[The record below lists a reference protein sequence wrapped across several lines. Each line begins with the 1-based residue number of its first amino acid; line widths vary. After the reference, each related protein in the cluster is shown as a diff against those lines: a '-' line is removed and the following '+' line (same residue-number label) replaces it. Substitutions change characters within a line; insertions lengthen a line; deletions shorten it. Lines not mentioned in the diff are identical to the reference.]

1 MKTLYISDLDGTLL
15 NSGAEIS
22 EFTQDTLSKLLLH
35 GLNFTIATARTAAT
49 AIQILN
55 KLNIHVPIILMNGVC
70 VYDICKGSYV
80 KIEPLEKT
88 SCSNFFNVLEKY
100 NLSGFL
106 YSIDDNKLSTFYE
119 NTNTPNARGFIEER
133 TKKFGK
139 IFTKVVS
146 FMTCL
151 KSSLVYFSVSDK
163 KEKLEPAYNELSTD
177 KNIHM
182 EFYRDIYTE
191 NYWYLEICSIN
202 ASKSNAVN
210 FLRDKYEYD
219 KIISFGDN
227 LNDISMFLA
236 SDESYAVANAKQEVK
251 ERATGVIESND
262 DDGVAKFILM
272 ANLERK

>member
-22 EFTQDTLSKLLLH
+22 EFTQDTLSKLLLQ

-151 KSSLVYFSVSDK
+151 NSSLVYFSVSDK
-163 KEKLEPAYNELSTD
+163 KEKLEPAYNELITD
-177 KNIHM
+177 KNIHL

-219 KIISFGDN
+219 ETISFGDN

-262 DDGVAKFILM
+262 DDGVAKFILK
-272 ANLERK
+272 ANL